1 MGAPLKRP
9 GTLVIS
15 LDFELFWGMTDVTT
29 LEEYGPNVLGVRR
42 AIPAMLELFERY
54 DIHVTWAVVGMLT
67 PPTRTALDASLPT
80 QQPQYTDMHYSNY
93 EYLKHANVGPDE
105 SRDPYHFGA
114 SLLRLIQ
121 SVPHQEIGSHTFS
134 HYYCTEAGQT
144 PDDFVADLEAHEVSL
159 RPFNVRARSMV
170 FPRNQWREEYLPL
183 LRDRGFTSFRGNQ
196 DGWVYASRPRKTEH
210 LGLRLVR
217 LLDAYLPIFGWHTY
231 THERMRRDALPHNI
245 PASFFFRPYSHTLR
259 FLEPLRLWRMKRAL
273 THAARRGEMVH
284 LWWHPHNFGANTETN
299 SASLESVLKHFAYL
313 RETQHMR
320 SLTMAELATEL

>member
-1 MGAPLKRP
+1 
-9 GTLVIS
+9 
-15 LDFELFWGMTDVTT
+15 MTDVTT

-80 QQPQYTDMHYSNY
+80 QQPQYTDMRYSNY

-144 PDDFVADLEAHEVSL
+144 PDDFAADLEAHEVSL
-159 RPFNVRARSMV
+159 RPFNVQARSMV

-231 THERMRRDALPHNI
+231 THERMRRDTFPHNI

-259 FLEPLRLWRMKRAL
+259 FFEPLRLWRMKRAL
-273 THAARRGEMVH
+273 THAAHRGEMVH
-284 LWWHPHNFGANTETN
+284 LWWHPHNFGANTKTN
-299 SASLESVLKHFAYL
+299 IAHLEAVLKHFAYL
-313 RETQHMR
+313 RETQSMR